1 MAEAVAASAPAGKSD
16 RELLLLVLERLGQQQ
31 AAIDRLSAAVHGQA
45 QAAGPSESFI
55 KRRSAVCGM
64 PACQRRSLALE
75 SCVRGPPTL
84 IEHMGTRPAA
94 TSMLPPDASAPCASD
109 KMSDAELSS
118 LAKRLH
124 DENVLQDTPRP
135 SSPRDKLEKLAP
147 AGEAGDSRSMRCSA
161 SVRPATKPCRPRP
174 RPSSYPD
181 PGLIPPFR
189 RPRTR
194 PDRMPPARSQV
205 RASTYCDL
213 MALHVDD
220 FREVVAGYPCPRA
233 DQRARARAR
242 RARRRRA
249 GRPRGSARNGRRRR

>member
-1 MAEAVAASAPAGKSD
+1 MARNNSAEAVAESAPAGKSD

-31 AAIDRLSAAVHGQA
+31 AAIDCLSAAVQGQA
-45 QAAGPSESFI
+45 QAAGPSEPFI

-64 PACQRRSLALE
+64 TACQRRSLALE

-135 SSPRDKLEKLAP
+135 SSPRDKLEKLTP
-147 AGEAGDSRSMRCSA
+147 AGEAGDSTPSA
-161 SVRPATKPCRPRP
+161 PVSGEPQAAA
-174 RPSSYPD
+174 SDEPD
-181 PGLIPPFR
+181 AEGL
-189 RPRTR
+189 
-194 PDRMPPARSQV
+194 
-205 RASTYCDL
+205 
-213 MALHVDD
+213 
-220 FREVVAGYPCPRA
+220 AGEDA
-233 DQRARARAR
+233 IGAGARARAGTGVGTHLAVR
-242 RARRRRA
+242 VRH
-249 GRPRGSARNGRRRR
+249 PV